1 GSELTRHYRNKLEF
15 TFSNKRYLTREEL
28 NTGVSNEADALGYH
42 APRVFDKVINIE
54 ACWLMDD
61 INNRI
66 RNTVRD
72 YAKQHGL
79 EYYDIREHTGWLRN
93 LIIRHCT
100 TKQTMVNVCLH
111 YEDEPR
117 RIALLDHIL
126 QQVPEITTL
135 LYTINPKWNDSLQN
149 LEPKVYSGAGFV

>member
-1 GSELTRHYRNKLEF
+1 
-15 TFSNKRYLTREEL
+15 
-28 NTGVSNEADALGYH
+28 
-42 APRVFDKVINIE
+42 
-54 ACWLMDD
+54 
-61 INNRI
+61 
-66 RNTVRD
+66 
-72 YAKQHGL
+72 

-149 LEPKVYSGAGFV
+149 LEPKVYSGAGFVTEKLEEFEFIISPKSFFQTNTKQA